1 MYSDEELDS
10 AVAAQVLSA
19 QSADAFRAFVAERR
33 HTTIK
38 DEESFRLLTGFNDI
52 FVVIAIGLLLVSLGG
67 LGGTLA
73 AGAGA
78 LLVALAAWLL
88 AEYFTRQRRMALP
101 SIVLLLAFVGGVFG
115 ATLAALKGN
124 DPAPIFASAASAL
137 AAWVHWQRFRV
148 PITVAAGAAA
158 VVAIG
163 VSTLLRAIPGG
174 EHWLLPLMF
183 CAGLLVFGCAL
194 RWDLSDRD
202 RRTRRSD
209 VAFWLHLLAA
219 PLLVH
224 PVFGAMQRLDDHA
237 LAQTLLVLGVYVA
250 LGVVSLAINRRAL
263 MVSALSYVLFAFTAL
278 LRESGVVSLSFT
290 LTALVIGSALLLL
303 SAFWHPCRAAVL
315 QWLPSA
321 RRLG

>member
-1 MYSDEELDS
+1 MYSEEELDS
-10 AVAAQVLSA
+10 AVAAHVLSA
-19 QSADAFRAFVAERR
+19 QSADAFRAFVADRR

-52 FVVIAIGLLLVSLGG
+52 FVVIAIVLLLMSLGG
-67 LGGTLA
+67 LGGTVA
-73 AGAGA
+73 SGGGA
-78 LLVALAAWLL
+78 LLVALAAWAL
-88 AEYFTRQRRMALP
+88 AEYFTRRRRMALP
-101 SIVLLLAFVGGVFG
+101 SIVLLLAFVGGLFA
-115 ATLAALKGN
+115 ATLAALGGGN
-124 DPAPIFASAASAL
+124 LAPIFAS
-137 AAWVHWQRFRV
+137 
-148 PITVAAGAAA
+148 TAA

-163 VSTLLRAIPGG
+163 VSTLRAIPGG

-303 SAFWHPCRAAVL
+303 SAFWHPCRTAVL
-315 QWLPSA
+315 QWLPGA

>member
-1 MYSDEELDS
+1 
-10 AVAAQVLSA
+10 
-19 QSADAFRAFVAERR
+19 
-33 HTTIK
+33 
-38 DEESFRLLTGFNDI
+38 
-52 FVVIAIGLLLVSLGG
+52 
-67 LGGTLA
+67 
-73 AGAGA
+73 
-78 LLVALAAWLL
+78 
-88 AEYFTRQRRMALP
+88 
-101 SIVLLLAFVGGVFG
+101 
-115 ATLAALKGN
+115 
-124 DPAPIFASAASAL
+124 
-137 AAWVHWQRFRV
+137 
-148 PITVAAGAAA
+148 
-158 VVAIG
+158 VAIG

-250 LGVVSLAINRRAL
+250 LGLVSLAINRRAL

>member
-1 MYSDEELDS
+1 MYSEEELDS
-10 AVAAQVLSA
+10 AVAAHVLSA
-19 QSADAFRAFVAERR
+19 QSADAFRAFVADRR

-52 FVVIAIGLLLVSLGG
+52 FVVIAIVLLLMSLGG
-67 LGGTLA
+67 LGGTVA
-73 AGAGA
+73 SGGGA
-78 LLVALAAWLL
+78 LLVALAAWAL
-88 AEYFTRQRRMALP
+88 AEYFTRRRRMALP
-101 SIVLLLAFVGGVFG
+101 SIVLLLAFVGGLFA
-115 ATLAALKGN
+115 ATLAALGGGN
-124 DPAPIFASAASAL
+124 LAPIFAS
-137 AAWVHWQRFRV
+137 
-148 PITVAAGAAA
+148 TAA

-303 SAFWHPCRAAVL
+303 SAFWHPCRTAVL
-315 QWLPSA
+315 QWLPGA

>member
-19 QSADAFRAFVAERR
+19 QSADAFRAFVAQRR
-33 HTTIK
+33 HTAIE

-52 FVVIAIGLLLVSLGG
+52 FVVIAIGLLLMSLGG
-67 LGGTLA
+67 LGGTVA
-73 AGAGA
+73 PGAGA
-78 LLVALAAWLL
+78 LLVALAAWAL
-88 AEYFTRQRRMALP
+88 AEYFTRRRRMALP
-101 SIVLLLAFVGGVFG
+101 SIVLLLSFVGGVFA
-115 ATLAALKGN
+115 ATLAAFGGDL
-124 DPAPIFASAASAL
+124 APIFASAAAAL
-137 AAWVHWQRFRV
+137 AAWAHWQRFRV

-163 VSTLLRAIPGG
+163 VSTLLRAIPSG

-183 CAGLLVFGCAL
+183 CAGLLVFGWAL

-202 RRTRRSD
+202 RQTRRSD

-237 LAQTLLVLGVYVA
+237 LAQTLLVLGVYLA

-263 MVSALSYVLFAFTAL
+263 MVSALSYVLFAFTSL

-303 SAFWHPCRAAVL
+303 SAFWHPCRTAVL
-315 QWLPSA
+315 QWLPGA